1 MNVTDNDVASAR
13 IYTSTPAALV
23 QHALDEARLGI
34 EVTNT
39 TWASGVATTAAVGS
53 YFALDTAMP
62 GLTLGRIYSVP
73 STRMVQLE
81 LAYDGS
87 DFDTAQTLTVRVLTA
102 AHTGSDVLPTGART
116 VEPTRG
122 VEPSVAA
129 VTVVEEA
136 TATYTLRLTS
146 PPGGA
151 VTVIAADDADGA
163 DEMAT
168 LEHTAVAGIRVQATP
183 MRWSGRGSAWR

>member
-1 MNVTDNDVASAR
+1 MGV
-13 IYTSTPAALV
+13 
-23 QHALDEARLGI
+23 

-39 TWASGVATTAAVGS
+39 TWASGVAAGS

-73 STRMVQLE
+73 STRTVQLE

-87 DFDTAQTLTVRVLTA
+87 DFDTAQTLTVRVLAA
-102 AHTGSDVLPTGART
+102 AHTGSDVLPTGTRT

-122 VEPSVAA
+122 VEASVAA

-151 VTVIAADDADGA
+151 VTVSAADDADGA

-168 LEHTAVAGIRVQATP
+168 LEHTAAAGSQGPGYTYAVARTREHVTVTELDANAGERDVH
-183 MRWSGRGSAWR
+183 GRAGDGAKRAGDDHGDER